1 VILFGLTGGI
11 ASGKSTVAARFRE
24 RGIPVIDADQVARD
38 VVAPGSEGLAV
49 VIEAFGSGTLDEYGA
64 LDRKKL
70 AAIAFSDEVSRKRLN
85 GILHPRIGMRTM
97 ELSAALAAEGHA
109 VACYE
114 AALLVENGVA
124 DSFRPL
130 VVVAAPE
137 AVQIARATERDAM
150 TTGEA
155 EARVRA
161 QLPLAEKR
169 KVADHVIDND
179 GDLAALVKRSDDVLD
194 AILAAISRPG
204 DGSPA
209 AST

>member
-1 VILFGLTGGI
+1 MILFGLTGGI

-38 VVAPGSEGLAV
+38 VVAPGSEGLAAV
-49 VIEAFGSGTLDEYGA
+49 TEAFGTGVLDAQGA

-70 AAIAFSDEVSRKRLN
+70 AAIAFADGSSRKRLN
-85 GILHPRIGMRTM
+85 GIFHPRIGMRTM
-97 ELSAALAAEGHA
+97 ELSAALAAQGHA

-130 VVVAAPE
+130 VVVGAPE
-137 AVQIARATERDAM
+137 AVQIVRAIERDGM
-150 TTGEA
+150 TQA
-155 EARVRA
+155 EAQARVQA

-169 KVADHVIDND
+169 KVADHIIEND
-179 GDLAALVKRSDDVLD
+179 GDVAALLKRSDSVLD
-194 AILAAISRPG
+194 SILAAIEHRG
-204 DGSPA
+204 DRARIPKP
-209 AST
+209 

>member
-1 VILFGLTGGI
+1 MILFGLTGGI

-24 RGIPVIDADQVARD
+24 RGVPVIDADQVARD
-38 VVAPGSEGLAV
+38 VVAPGTDGLAAV
-49 VIEAFGSGTLDEYGA
+49 RDAFGDGVLDDAGA

-70 AAIAFSDEVSRKRLN
+70 AAIAFADEPSRKKLN
-85 GILHPRIGMRTM
+85 AILHPRIAMRTA
-97 ELSAALAAEGHA
+97 ELSMALAAEGHP

-137 AVQIARATERDAM
+137 ALQIERAIARDRM
-150 TTGEA
+150 TPAEA

-161 QLPLAEKR
+161 QLPLAEKK

-179 GDLAALVKRSDDVLD
+179 GDRDRLVARADEVLD
-194 AILAAISRPG
+194 AIRSRVKAP
-204 DGSPA
+204 DR
-209 AST
+209 